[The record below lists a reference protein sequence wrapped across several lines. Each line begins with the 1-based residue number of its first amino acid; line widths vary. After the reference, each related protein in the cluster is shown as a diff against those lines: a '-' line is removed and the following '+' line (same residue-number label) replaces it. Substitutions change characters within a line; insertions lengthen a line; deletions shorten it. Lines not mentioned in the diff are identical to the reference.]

1 MWTQILTREKKS
13 MSPVNWTFSQAND
26 ILYIWMW
33 MKQSSCLR
41 HSTYNM
47 RGLDDWKPSSAY
59 MNDLFSCWNE
69 TCHIKIFIKM
79 LLCAWI
85 PHFHTFS
92 NAFGCFQAWTIILAY
107 ENTATSDVNR
117 TFSIRDCPRK
127 RFIFS
132 STLTGLF
139 SCELKFPR
147 CENIWL
153 NLQGHR
159 SGYQKAIND
168 EKKTKKKT
176 SKTQSN

>member
-1 MWTQILTREKKS
+1 M
-13 MSPVNWTFSQAND
+13 
-26 ILYIWMW
+26 
-33 MKQSSCLR
+33 
-41 HSTYNM
+41 
-47 RGLDDWKPSSAY
+47 
-59 MNDLFSCWNE
+59 
-69 TCHIKIFIKM
+69 
-79 LLCAWI
+79 
-85 PHFHTFS
+85 
-92 NAFGCFQAWTIILAY
+92 
-107 ENTATSDVNR
+107 SDVNR

-168 EKKTKKKT
+168 EKKQKKHQKPKVTKPT
-176 SKTQSN
+176 ERNWGGNSS